1 MGDAMTVSWLD
12 AIRWD
17 ANGLVP
23 VIAQEQS
30 SGDVLMFAWMNR
42 EALQKTAE
50 LGRAVYFSRSRG
62 KLWFKGEESG
72 HVQTVHDMRLDC
84 DNDVILLRV
93 TQIGH
98 EPGIACHTGRH
109 SCFYQ
114 QLQNGRWQAVDPVL
128 KDPESIY
135 K

>member
-42 EALQKTAE
+42 EA
-50 LGRAVYFSRSRG
+50 
-62 KLWFKGEESG
+62 
-72 HVQTVHDMRLDC
+72 
-84 DNDVILLRV
+84 
-93 TQIGH
+93 
-98 EPGIACHTGRH
+98 
-109 SCFYQ
+109 
-114 QLQNGRWQAVDPVL
+114 
-128 KDPESIY
+128 
-135 K
+135 